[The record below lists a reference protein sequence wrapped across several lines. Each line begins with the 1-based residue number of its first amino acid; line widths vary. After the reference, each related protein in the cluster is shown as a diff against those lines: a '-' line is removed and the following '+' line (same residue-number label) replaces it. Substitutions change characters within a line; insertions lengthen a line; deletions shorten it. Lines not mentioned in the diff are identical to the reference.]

1 MGKGIYCD
9 IDMTKTGILLK
20 DKIFKAGYSVKEIQE
35 ILRLSCP
42 QPVYRWFKGK
52 MLPSLDNLYVLS
64 DLLGVH
70 MEELVV
76 PRTRRH
82 RLMTR
87 QERRLHL
94 YCRRMRKLIKIL
106 D

>member
-9 IDMTKTGILLK
+9 IDMTKTGILLR

-35 ILRLSCP
+35 ILKLSCP
-42 QPVYRWFKGK
+42 QPVYRWFKGQI
-52 MLPSLDNLYVLS
+52 LPSLDHLYVLS
-64 DLLGVH
+64 RLLGVH

-76 PRTRRH
+76 SGAQRH
-82 RLMTR
+82 RVMSG

-94 YCRRMRKLIKIL
+94 YWRRLVQYCI
-106 D
+106 